1 VFDRAIAAASFKVP
15 DPNTMKNIYEF
26 TFIALNI
33 DIVATGSIADM
44 KNPNS
49 RHVKK
54 SKGK

>member
-1 VFDRAIAAASFKVP
+1 MFDRAIAAASFKVP

-33 DIVATGSIADM
+33 DIVATGSIADI